1 MSHFTVAVIT
11 KDGDYEK
18 ALAPFDEGLQVESYI
33 RQTREQL
40 IQECKD
46 TKEKYENC
54 DNVDDRNWYLNSDWS
69 KIDFT
74 NDDTIIKSYLELMG
88 DEDRDE
94 QGNEWSTYN
103 PNSKWDWYSLGGRWC
118 GSLKLKKPL
127 ENNVESEPSLI
138 HLKENPKEVME
149 ILSDDLKTDHAQVKD
164 IDFTPDLSNVKYY
177 ERFWEIN
184 VENSPL
190 KEDEK
195 MEDFRTFYNSN
206 YYIKQYGNKETYVK
220 EQTTFRTYALLY
232 HGEWIEPGQMGW
244 FGCSSADK
252 DGYAQ
257 YRQKFEEI
265 INSLDPEDYI
275 SIVDCHI

>member
-11 KDGDYEK
+11 KDEDYEK
-18 ALAPFDEGLQVESYI
+18 ALAPFDENIEVERYI
-33 RQTREQL
+33 RTSRDEL
-40 IQECKD
+40 IKECKQK
-46 TKEKYENC
+46 KEKFENST
-54 DNVDDRNWYLNSDWS
+54 DDDYKKWYLNSDWS

-88 DEDRDE
+88 DEDYDE
-94 QGNEWSTYN
+94 QGNKWSTYN
-103 PNSKWDWYSLGGRWC
+103 PNSKWDRWQVGGRWR
-118 GSLKLKKPL
+118 GSLKLKKPV
-127 ENNVESEPSLI
+127 ENNVKSEPSLI
-138 HLKENPKEVME
+138 HLRENPKEILE
-149 ILSDDLKTDHAQVKD
+149 TLSDELKTDHAQVKD

-206 YYIKQYGNKETYVK
+206 YYIKRYGNKETFVK
-220 EQTTFRTYALLY
+220 ERTTFRTYALLY

-244 FGCSSADK
+244 FGSSSADK

-265 INSLDPEDYI
+265 MSNLDPEDWI
-275 SIVDCHI
+275 TVVDCHI